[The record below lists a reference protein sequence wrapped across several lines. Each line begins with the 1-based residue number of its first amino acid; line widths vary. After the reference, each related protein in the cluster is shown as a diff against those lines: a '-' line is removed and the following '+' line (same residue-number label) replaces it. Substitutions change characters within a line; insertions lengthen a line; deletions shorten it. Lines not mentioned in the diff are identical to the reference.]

1 MEVIR
6 EWAFTIC
13 AVAIGSVFCVFLIPE
28 GKLKKTAQSAIAL
41 VFLLTMVSVFN
52 DNRLPEIEDVVNFEN
67 DDYPEDINVAD
78 YYIDYAETVIIDD
91 VTDLLNRICLNDFAV
106 EVVLTE
112 ISQHEISLDGITV
125 YVNDIDSD
133 KTDQIRDSVFSY
145 SGILPEVVI
154 EN

>member
-67 DDYPEDINVAD
+67 DDYPEDINPAD
-78 YYIDYAETVIIDD
+78 YYVDYAEEVIVDG
-91 VTDLLNRICLNDFAV
+91 VTDLLNNICLSDFTV
-106 EVVLTE
+106 EAVLTE
-112 ISQHEISLDGITV
+112 ISQYEISLDRIII
-125 YVNDIDSD
+125 YIKDNDSEKIG
-133 KTDQIRDSVFSY
+133 QIQDSVFSY

>member
-1 MEVIR
+1 MEVIK

-13 AVAIGSVFCVFLIPE
+13 AVSIGSVFCVFLIPE

-52 DNRLPEIEDVVNFEN
+52 DNRLPDIEDVVNFEN
-67 DDYPEDINVAD
+67 DDYPEDINAAV
-78 YYIDYAETVIIDD
+78 YYIDYAEKVIVDD
-91 VTDLLNRICLNDFAV
+91 VTDLLNSICMSDFTV
-106 EVVLTE
+106 ETVLTE
-112 ISQHEISLDGITV
+112 ISQYEISIDGITV
-125 YVNDIDSD
+125 YINNIDSD
-133 KTDQIRDSVFSY
+133 KTEQIQNSVFSY